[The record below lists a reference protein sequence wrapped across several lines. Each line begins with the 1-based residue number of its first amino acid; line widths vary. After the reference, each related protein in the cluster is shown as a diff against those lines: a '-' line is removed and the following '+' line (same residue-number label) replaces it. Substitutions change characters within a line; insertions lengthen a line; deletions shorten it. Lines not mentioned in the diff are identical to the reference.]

1 MKQITTPPFFKTL
14 TLGAAFFAVSLSAQ
28 GISFEK
34 KSFKETLAKAKQ
46 ENKLVFIDAMASW
59 CGPCKMM
66 ERNIF
71 PVAKVGDFYNKNFL
85 NLTLDME
92 KGEGREV
99 AQRYGIRAY
108 PTFLF
113 LNGDGELVLQNSGY
127 LQEADFLKIG
137 EEAAA
142 AKGSF
147 AEMKKKFLAGDRSPE
162 VLMGVA
168 RAFANSEFD
177 LAKQAGTAYFAQ
189 KSSDGILTQDEAN
202 LLMFFVKNSTDEA
215 YRNFQKFR
223 PQVEKFYDPQMIAGF
238 DRQLKVQDIW
248 NAAQAKDS
256 KTVDEKMFLE
266 KAQPVMGEQEAKRF
280 LALKNLS
287 RFQEQQD
294 WKNFEN
300 SALEAYAGEVPDAA
314 GKLAAAEIIAQHSSN
329 PKALA
334 AAALW
339 TEQSLMNGENLS
351 STWLMARL
359 YSKLGKKNEALMFA
373 GSALQQAKKANQPVG
388 EIETLINSLKK

>member
-1 MKQITTPPFFKTL
+1 MKHILAVPVFRTL
-14 TLGAAFFAVSLSAQ
+14 TLGAALFAVSLSAQ
-28 GISFEK
+28 GIAFEK

-46 ENKLVFIDAMASW
+46 ENKLVFVDAMTSW

-66 ERNIF
+66 ERNVF
-71 PVAKVGDFYNKNFL
+71 PLAKVGDFYNKNFL

-99 AQRYGIRAY
+99 AQRYGVRAY

-162 VLMGVA
+162 VLIGVA
-168 RAFANSEFD
+168 RAFANSEYD
-177 LAKQAGTAYFAQ
+177 LAKKAGTAYFAQ
-189 KSSDGILTQDEAN
+189 KPKDGILTQDEAN

-215 YRNFQKFR
+215 YQNFQKFR
-223 PQVEKFYDPQMIAGF
+223 PQLEKFYDPQMIAGF
-238 DRQLKVQDIW
+238 DRQLKIQDIW
-248 NAAQAKDS
+248 NAAQAKNPKS
-256 KTVDEKMFLE
+256 VDEKLFLE

-280 LALKNLS
+280 LALKNLNKY
-287 RFQEQQD
+287 QEAQD
-294 WKNFEN
+294 WQNFERT
-300 SALEAYAGEVPDAA
+300 ALEAFAGEVPDAT
-314 GKLAAAEIIAQHSSN
+314 GKLAAADIIAQHSSN
-329 PKALA
+329 PKALS

-339 TEQSLMNGENLS
+339 TEQSLMNGENLN

-359 YSKLGKKNEALMFA
+359 YAKLGKKTEALMFA

-388 EIETLINSLKK
+388 EIEALINSLKK